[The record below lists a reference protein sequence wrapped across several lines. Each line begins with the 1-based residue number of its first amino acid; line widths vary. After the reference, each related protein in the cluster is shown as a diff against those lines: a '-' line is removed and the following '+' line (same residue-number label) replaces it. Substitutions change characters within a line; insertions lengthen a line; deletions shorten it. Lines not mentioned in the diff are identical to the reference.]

1 MSHSLF
7 PEPLFSR
14 LHRTGVVAVLVVDD
28 PEHAVPLARALLAGG
43 VVCMELTLRTPAAM
57 EALRRV
63 RGSVPEMLAGVGTI
77 LTPHQVNEV
86 ASAGGVFGV
95 APGTNARVIAEAA
108 RLGLPFAPGI
118 CTPSDIELA
127 LEAGCR
133 LLKFFPAEPTGGLAY
148 LRSAAAPYA
157 HLGVRF
163 VPLGGIELHTAEHSL
178 SEPIGHA
185 LGGSWL
191 APRDV
196 IQRQDWATITVNA
209 RHASDLVARVRGGTA
224 AGRVNR

>member
-1 MSHSLF
+1 MTHSLF

-43 VVCMELTLRTPAAM
+43 VDCMELTLRTHAAM

-63 RGSVPEMLAGVGTI
+63 RAGVPEMLAGVGTI
-77 LTPHQVNEV
+77 LTPQQVNDV
-86 ASAGGVFGV
+86 ASAGGAFGV
-95 APGTNARVIAEAA
+95 APGTNPRVIAEAA
-108 RLGLPFAPGI
+108 RLGLPFAPGV

-133 LLKFFPAEPTGGLAY
+133 LLKFFPAEPSGGLPY

-163 VPLGGIELHTAEHSL
+163 VPLGGIDLKNAERYLAES
-178 SEPIGHA
+178 IVHA

-191 APRDV
+191 APREL
-196 IQRQDWATITVNA
+196 IQRQDWATITANA
-209 RHASDLVARVRGGTA
+209 RQAADLVARVRGGRA
-224 AGRVNR
+224 